1 MLRVVVWLLGS
12 LVATG
17 GVADETIQDLDAI
30 AESARTFLQQRIAS
44 DGVSA
49 PQVSINRLDNRLR
62 LTPCSAPLE
71 AFLPQSNGRLQG
83 RVTVGVR
90 CVEPKPWTLYV
101 QAQLQLLAP
110 VVVSRRPLNR
120 GTQIAVDDLIVRE
133 QDIAQL
139 NSGYFSAVDE
149 LIGMELTR
157 SLQGG
162 MVLNPA
168 MLQRPRLIARGDR
181 VSIEVRSSQLQV
193 RMAGQA
199 LADGAAGERIQVR
212 NLSSKRVVEGEVVAP
227 GVVHVGTPTTD

>member
-1 MLRVVVWLLGS
+1 
-12 LVATG
+12 
-17 GVADETIQDLDAI
+17 
-30 AESARTFLQQRIAS
+30 
-44 DGVSA
+44 
-49 PQVSINRLDNRLR
+49 
-62 LTPCSAPLE
+62 
-71 AFLPQSNGRLQG
+71 
-83 RVTVGVR
+83 
-90 CVEPKPWTLYV
+90 
-101 QAQLQLLAP
+101 
-110 VVVSRRPLNR
+110 
-120 GTQIAVDDLIVRE
+120 VRE